1 MKNLIKKILKENDF
15 DWIDQSEEMG
25 YGVTTDPKVVEKL
38 YNGYNDLVK
47 YSPDG
52 YYLFHG
58 GNFYGPGP
66 HFDSDYSQTDM
77 EKAVHVMYSPNESD
91 LHNYLVEKLG
101 EWSAEY
107 DGTHNAREWAEY
119 LVIEKEDGDERGFNW

>member
-38 YNGYNDLVK
+38 YNDYN
-47 YSPDG
+47 SPDG

-66 HFDSDYSQTDM
+66 HFDSDYSQTNM
-77 EKAVHVMYSPNESD
+77 EKAVPVMYSPNESD

-101 EWSAEY
+101 EWSADEY
-107 DGTHNAREWAEY
+107 DGTHNARELAEY
-119 LVIEKEDGDERGFNW
+119 LLTVKEDGVEVEGFNW

>member
-38 YNGYNDLVK
+38 YNDYN
-47 YSPDG
+47 SPDG

-66 HFDSDYSQTDM
+66 HFDSEFLMDIYY
-77 EKAVHVMYSPNESD
+77 KVPHPFI
-91 LHNYLVEKLG
+91 L
-101 EWSAEY
+101 
-107 DGTHNAREWAEY
+107 
-119 LVIEKEDGDERGFNW
+119 IFNSGNS